1 MKDRNVIRLKVPLTR
16 GDVSLLKVG
25 DRVLLSG
32 TIVTARDRAHR
43 RIIEVL
49 DTGTPLP
56 VDLTRGVIFH
66 CGPLVRKDGPGW
78 HVVSAGPTTS
88 ARLDELAP
96 EVIHRCGVRAI
107 IGKGGMGSRTAT
119 ALQNDTCVYLAMTGG
134 TAALGARAVRRV
146 REVHWLDLGMPEAL
160 WVMDVEDLGPL
171 TVAMDAHGGDLYDRA
186 TGAHGT

>member
-49 DTGTPLP
+49 DAGTSVP

-88 ARLDELAP
+88 ARLDELTP

-160 WVMDVEDLGPL
+160 WVMEVEDLGPL
-171 TVAMDAHGGDLYDRA
+171 TVAMDAHGGNLYDRA

>member
-1 MKDRNVIRLKVPLTR
+1 MKDRDVIRLKAPFTR
-16 GDVSLLKVG
+16 GDVSLLKAG
-25 DRVLLSG
+25 DRILLSG
-32 TIVTARDRAHR
+32 TVVTARDRAHR

-49 DTGTPLP
+49 DAGTPLP
-56 VDLTRGVIFH
+56 VDLTGGVVFH

-78 HVVSAGPTTS
+78 HIVSAGPTTS

-96 EVIHRCGVRAI
+96 EVIRRCGVRAI

-119 ALQNDTCVYLAMTGG
+119 ALQDGTCVYLAMTGG
-134 TAALGARAVRRV
+134 AAALGARAVRRV

-160 WVMDVEDLGPL
+160 WVLEVEDLGPL